1 MEAGICISASKFC
14 KETVIQGELKDSQVN
29 GLIVVPKY
37 AILKI
42 SYVVEADTMYRDIL
56 SAIKIAADMNFED
69 ASIML
74 ENCVNRDTSFID
86 TIKQIGT
93 IPESIAH
100 DSTEE
105 KLFSKASDAVLSR
118 AFREIG
124 LKSTVLK
131 ERGDSADVLA
141 ESSIHGYTLV
151 ADAKAFRMSRTAKNQ
166 KDFKVVALSGWRQDS
181 DYAVLCSP
189 YFQYPTKSSQIYSQ
203 AISHNVCLL
212 SWEHLIFLI
221 ENGIKE
227 TADTSFSPLWA
238 FCDAYSHEV
247 LCSDMKK
254 CFIPKFNATVLELIG
269 LSDELFVNQL
279 KKQIATI
286 SERGNQEKLFWQEEI
301 KRIEHYSREEAISEL
316 IKAKK
321 IHEKIAQIDTYI
333 KGLQI

>member
-1 MEAGICISASKFC
+1 MHKCRHNIC
-14 KETVIQGELKDSQVN
+14 ETL
-29 GLIVVPKY
+29 
-37 AILKI
+37 
-42 SYVVEADTMYRDIL
+42 
-56 SAIKIAADMNFED
+56 
-69 ASIML
+69 
-74 ENCVNRDTSFID
+74 
-86 TIKQIGT
+86 KQIGT
-93 IPESIAH
+93 IPEFLAH

-141 ESSIHGYTLV
+141 KSPIHGYTLV

-166 KDFKVVALSGWRQDS
+166 KDFKVVALSGWRKDS
-181 DYAVLCSP
+181 EYAVLCSP
-189 YFQYPTKSSQIYSQ
+189 YFQYPSKNSQIYSQ

-221 ENGIKE
+221 ENGVKE
-227 TADTSFSPLWA
+227 TSDISFSSLWA
-238 FCDAYSHEV
+238 FCDTYSNKV

-254 CFIPKFNATVLELIG
+254 CFIPQFNAALLELTG
-269 LSDELFVNQL
+269 LSDKLLLNQL
-279 KKQIATI
+279 KKQIVTI

-301 KRIEHYSREEAISEL
+301 QKIQCYSREEAISEL

>member
-1 MEAGICISASKFC
+1 
-14 KETVIQGELKDSQVN
+14 
-29 GLIVVPKY
+29 
-37 AILKI
+37 
-42 SYVVEADTMYRDIL
+42 MYTDIL
-56 SAIKIAADMNFED
+56 NVISNAVDMNFED

-74 ENCVNRDTSFID
+74 ENCINADAAFVETL
-86 TIKQIGT
+86 KQIGT
-93 IPESIAH
+93 IPESIVH

-141 ESSIHGYTLV
+141 GSPIHGYTLV

-166 KDFKVVALSGWRQDS
+166 KDFKVAALSGWRKDS
-181 DYAVLCSP
+181 EYAVLCSP
-189 YFQYPTKSSQIYSQ
+189 YFQYPSKSSQIYSQ
-203 AISHNVCLL
+203 ALTHNVCLL

-227 TADTSFSPLWA
+227 TADISFSPLWA
-238 FCDAYSHEV
+238 FCDTYSHEV

-254 CFIPKFNATVLELIG
+254 CFIPRFNTTLLGLVG
-269 LSDELFVNQL
+269 LSGELLANQL
-279 KKQIATI
+279 KKQVSAI

-301 KRIEHYSREEAISEL
+301 QKIKCYSKEEAISEL

-321 IHEKIAQIDTYI
+321 IHEKIAQIDSYV

>member
-1 MEAGICISASKFC
+1 
-14 KETVIQGELKDSQVN
+14 
-29 GLIVVPKY
+29 
-37 AILKI
+37 
-42 SYVVEADTMYRDIL
+42 MYTDIL
-56 SAIKIAADMNFED
+56 GAISNAASMNFED
-69 ASIML
+69 ASALL
-74 ENCVNRDTSFID
+74 ENCVNEDATFVE
-86 TIKQIGT
+86 TLKQIGT
-93 IPESIAH
+93 IPEFFEH

-141 ESSIHGYTLV
+141 ESPIHGYTLV

-166 KDFKVVALSGWRQDS
+166 KDFKVVALSGWRKDS
-181 DYAVLCSP
+181 EYAVLCSP
-189 YFQYPTKSSQIYSQ
+189 YFQYPSRSSQIYAQ
-203 AISHNVCLL
+203 AIEHNVCLF

-227 TADTSFSPLWA
+227 TAEISFSPLWA

-247 LCSDMKK
+247 LHSDMKK
-254 CFIPKFNATVLELIG
+254 CFIPRFNATLLELIG
-269 LSDELFVNQL
+269 LSNELLLNQL
-279 KKQIATI
+279 KRQIATI
-286 SERGNQEKLFWQEEI
+286 SERGDQEKLFWQGEI
-301 KRIEHYSREEAISEL
+301 KRIECYSREKAISEL

-321 IHEKIAQIDTYI
+321 INEKIVQIDTYI

>member
-1 MEAGICISASKFC
+1 MSHGGTK
-14 KETVIQGELKDSQVN
+14 
-29 GLIVVPKY
+29 
-37 AILKI
+37 
-42 SYVVEADTMYRDIL
+42 MYKDIL
-56 SAIKIAADMNFED
+56 DTIQVAAAMNFEE
-69 ASIML
+69 ASALL
-74 ENCVNRDTSFID
+74 EDCVNADTDFIG
-86 TIKQIGT
+86 TLKQIGT

-118 AFREIG
+118 AFREVG

-141 ESSIHGYTLV
+141 ESPIHGYTLV

-166 KDFKVVALSGWRQDS
+166 KDFKVVALSGWRKDS

-189 YFQYPTKSSQIYSQ
+189 YFQYPSKSSQIYAQ
-203 AISHNVCLL
+203 ALNHNVCLL

-227 TADTSFSPLWA
+227 TAEMSFSGLWG
-238 FCDAYSHEV
+238 FCDTYSHEV

-254 CFIPKFNATVLELIG
+254 CFIGQFNSQMLRLIG
-269 LSDELFVNQL
+269 LSNEHFSAQL
-279 KKQIATI
+279 NAQISTI
-286 SERGNQEKLFWQEEI
+286 VDRGNQEKLFWETEI
-301 KRIEHYSREEAISEL
+301 RRIEQYSRAEAISEL

-321 IHEKIAQIDTYI
+321 IHEKITQIDTYI
-333 KGLQI
+333 RGLQV